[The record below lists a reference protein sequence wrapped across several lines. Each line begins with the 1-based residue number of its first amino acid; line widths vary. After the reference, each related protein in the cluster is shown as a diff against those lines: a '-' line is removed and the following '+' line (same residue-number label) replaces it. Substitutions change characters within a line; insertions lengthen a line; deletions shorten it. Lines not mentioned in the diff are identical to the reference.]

1 MAEEYYLGELGSES
15 MLSSVDR
22 NVNENPERLKKETR
36 LASGKLVRDIIAVKR
51 TFKFSFE
58 KLPGKTSDV
67 ADGGMGR
74 NDIRDFY
81 DEGGELN
88 LRVPLDVGGYE
99 DVTVLFGGYSED
111 RASATPYYQWDL
123 QFSLDEV

>member
-22 NVNENPERLKKETR
+22 NVDENPERIKKDVR
-36 LASGKLVRDIIAVKR
+36 LASGKMVRDVIAVKR
-51 TFKFSFE
+51 TFKFGYK

-67 ADGGMGR
+67 ADDGMGR
-74 NDIRDFY
+74 NDLRDLY
-81 DEGGELN
+81 DDGGELN
-88 LRVPLDVGGYE
+88 LRVPLDVGGYD
-99 DVTVLFGGYSED
+99 DVTVLFDGYSEK

-123 QFSLDEV
+123 QFTLTEV